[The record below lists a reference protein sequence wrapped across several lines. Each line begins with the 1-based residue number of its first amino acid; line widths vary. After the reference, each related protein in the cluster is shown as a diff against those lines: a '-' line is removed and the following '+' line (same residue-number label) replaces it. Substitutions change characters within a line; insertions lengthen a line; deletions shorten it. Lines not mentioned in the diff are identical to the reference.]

1 MAVAS
6 GFTDV
11 FMPKMKWERL
21 LSKKRFD
28 AQTQVHATDES
39 VRGEFQRDYDR
50 LVFSTPFRRL
60 QNKTQVMPMPESDFV
75 HNRLTHSLETSCVG
89 RSLGR
94 RVGKTLLERHPKI
107 VQAHPGI
114 QEADFGDV
122 VAAACLA
129 HDIGNPP
136 FGHSGEDAISSF
148 FRSKDA
154 QPFVEN
160 LTSSQILD
168 LQNFEG
174 NAAGFRIL
182 THTYPGQSTGTCG
195 MRLTYSTLATF
206 TKYPRPSDQV
216 IKGTRR
222 ASEKKYGFF
231 QPEEAHFT
239 KIADELGLLPCQ
251 GQRAY
256 HRHPLAFLVEAADD
270 ICYRIIDF
278 EDGCRLG
285 LIPFEEARELLRPLL
300 NEKPGKTHSTTFH
313 DWREQLGVWRAVIIN
328 NLIYE
333 CAEIFLEHEAAILAG
348 EFDQSLINLVQN
360 KAALD
365 QIKKV
370 SIDRIYRNRPV
381 LEIEAAGFEVLGGL
395 LDTFL
400 TAAFN
405 EKESRHRKYLDLVP
419 DQFLGPNRHLSED
432 NYERILNITDF
443 ISGLTDSSA
452 ISLFRKIKG
461 IELPKMY

>member
-1 MAVAS
+1 
-6 GFTDV
+6 
-11 FMPKMKWERL
+11 MPQMNWERL
-21 LSKKRFD
+21 ISKKRFD
-28 AQTQVHATDES
+28 AQTIEHATDES

-94 RVGKTLLERHPKI
+94 MVGKTLLERHPAI
-107 VQAHPGI
+107 LEAHPGML
-114 QEADFGDV
+114 ESDFGDM
-122 VAAACLA
+122 VAAACLT

-148 FRSKDA
+148 FRSPEAAAYLTGLTPA
-154 QPFVEN
+154 Q
-160 LTSSQILD
+160 IAD
-168 LQNFEG
+168 LQHFEG
-174 NAAGFRIL
+174 NAAGFRII
-182 THTYPGQSTGTCG
+182 THTYPGQSTGSCG

-206 TKYPRPSDQV
+206 TKYPRPSDAV
-216 IKGTRR
+216 VKGTKR

-231 QPEEAHFT
+231 QAEQAHFS
-239 KIADELGLLPCQ
+239 KIAQELGMLPA
-251 GQRAY
+251 GESAF
-256 HRHPLAFLVEAADD
+256 HRHPMAFLVEAADD

-285 LIPFEEARELLRPLL
+285 LIPFDQAKELLHPLL
-300 NEKPGKTHSTTFH
+300 NERPGKVHSTTFH

-328 NLIYE
+328 HLIYE
-333 CAEIFLEHEAAILAG
+333 CAGLFLHHEEEILNG
-348 EFDQSLINLVQN
+348 TFDQSLINLVQH

-365 QIKKV
+365 EIKKV
-370 SIDRIYRNRPV
+370 SIDRIYRHRPV

-395 LDTFL
+395 LEAFL
-400 TAAFN
+400 KAVFDPSAG
-405 EKESRHRKYLDLVP
+405 RHRKYLDLVP
-419 DQFLGPNRHLSED
+419 DQFLGPQRQLSPD
-432 NYERILNITDF
+432 AYEKILNITDF

>member
-1 MAVAS
+1 
-6 GFTDV
+6 
-11 FMPKMKWERL
+11 MPDMKWERL
-21 LSKKRFD
+21 ISKKRFD
-28 AQTQVHATDES
+28 AQTSEHATDET

-94 RVGKTLLERHPKI
+94 LVGKTILERHPAI
-107 VQAHPGI
+107 LQAHPGI
-114 QEADFGDV
+114 LESDFGDM

-136 FGHSGEDAISSF
+136 FGHSGEDAISAF
-148 FRSKDA
+148 FKSPEAALFLEGLTEA
-154 QPFVEN
+154 QKA
-160 LTSSQILD
+160 D

-182 THTYPGQSTGTCG
+182 THTHPGQSSGTCG

-206 TKYPRPSDQV
+206 TKYPRPSSAV
-216 IKGTRR
+216 VKGTQN

-231 QPEEAHFT
+231 QAEKDHFR
-239 KIADELGLLPCQ
+239 KIAQELSLLPN
-251 GQRAY
+251 GAAAY

-285 LIPFEEARELLRPLL
+285 LIPFKQAKDLLRPLL
-300 NEKPGKTHSTTFH
+300 HEQEGKQSSITFH
-313 DWREQLGVWRAVIIN
+313 DWREQLGLWRARIIN
-328 NLIYE
+328 NLVYE
-333 CAEIFLEHEAAILAG
+333 CAQIFLEQEAAILAG
-348 EFDQSLINLVQN
+348 TFDQSLINLVAQ

-365 QIKKV
+365 EIKKI
-370 SIDRIYRNRPV
+370 SIEKIYRNRPV

-395 LDTFL
+395 LQAFL
-400 TAAFN
+400 NAAFD
-405 EKESRHRKYLDLVP
+405 EQESRHRKYLDLVP
-419 DQFLGPNRHLSED
+419 DQFLGPQRHLSPHK
-432 NYERILNITDF
+432 YERILNITDF
-443 ISGLTDSSA
+443 ISGLTDSTA
-452 ISLFRKIKG
+452 ISLFRRIKG

>member
-1 MAVAS
+1 
-6 GFTDV
+6 
-11 FMPKMKWERL
+11 MPQMNWERL
-21 LSKKRFD
+21 ISKKRFD
-28 AQTQVHATDES
+28 AQTQKHATDES

-94 RVGKTLLERHPKI
+94 MVGKTLLERHPHLQK
-107 VQAHPGI
+107 AHPGML
-114 QEADFGDV
+114 ESDFGDM
-122 VAAACLA
+122 VAAACLT

-136 FGHSGEDAISSF
+136 FGHSGEDAISAY
-148 FRSKDA
+148 FRSPEAAGFLQGLTPA
-154 QPFVEN
+154 QI
-160 LTSSQILD
+160 SD

-182 THTYPGQSTGTCG
+182 THTYPGQSNGSCG

-206 TKYPRPSDQV
+206 TKYPRPSDAV
-216 IKGTRR
+216 VKGTKR

-231 QPEEAHFT
+231 QTEKAHFR
-239 KIADELGLLPCQ
+239 KIAEELGMLPD
-251 GQRAY
+251 GEHAF

-285 LIPFEEARELLRPLL
+285 LIPFEQARELLRPLL
-300 NEKPGKTHSTTFH
+300 NERPDKVHSTTFY

-333 CAEIFLEHEAAILAG
+333 CAGIFLDHEEVILNG
-348 EFDQSLINLVQN
+348 TFDVSLINLVQQ

-365 QIKKV
+365 EIKKISV
-370 SIDRIYRNRPV
+370 DRIYRNRPV
-381 LEIEAAGFEVLGGL
+381 LEIEAAGFDVLGGL
-395 LDTFL
+395 LDIFL
-400 TAAFN
+400 KAVF
-405 EKESRHRKYLDLVP
+405 EPSSGKHRKYLDLVP
-419 DQFLGPNRHLSED
+419 DQFLSPGRQLPQEP
-432 NYERILNITDF
+432 YEKIMNTTDF

-461 IELPKMY
+461 IELPRMY

>member
-1 MAVAS
+1 
-6 GFTDV
+6 
-11 FMPKMKWERL
+11 MPQMNWERL
-21 LSKKRFD
+21 ISKKRFD
-28 AQTQVHATDES
+28 AQTIEHATDES

-94 RVGKTLLERHPKI
+94 MVGKVLLERHPAI
-107 VQAHPGI
+107 LEAHPGML
-114 QEADFGDV
+114 ESDFGDM
-122 VAAACLA
+122 VAAACLT

-148 FRSKDA
+148 FRSPEAATYLTGLTPA
-154 QPFVEN
+154 Q
-160 LTSSQILD
+160 IAD

-174 NAAGFRIL
+174 NAAGFRII
-182 THTYPGQSTGTCG
+182 THTYPGQSTGSCG

-206 TKYPRPSDQV
+206 TKYPRPSDAV
-216 IKGTRR
+216 VKGTKR

-231 QPEEAHFT
+231 QSEQAHFS
-239 KIADELGLLPCQ
+239 KIAQELGMLPA
-251 GQRAY
+251 GENAY
-256 HRHPLAFLVEAADD
+256 HRHPMAFLVEAADD

-285 LIPFEEARELLRPLL
+285 LIPFEQAKELLHPLL
-300 NEKPGKTHSTTFH
+300 NERPGKVHSTTFH

-328 NLIYE
+328 HLIYE
-333 CAEIFLEHEAAILAG
+333 CAGIFLEHEAEILNG
-348 EFDQSLINLVQN
+348 TFDQSLINLVQH

-365 QIKKV
+365 EIKKI
-370 SIDRIYRNRPV
+370 SIDRIYRHRPV

-395 LDTFL
+395 LEAFL
-400 TAAFN
+400 KAAFDP
-405 EKESRHRKYLDLVP
+405 SAGRHRKYLDLVP
-419 DQFLGPNRHLSED
+419 DQFLGPQRQFSPD
-432 NYERILNITDF
+432 AYEKILNITDF

-461 IELPKMY
+461 IELPRMY

>member
-1 MAVAS
+1 MQ
-6 GFTDV
+6 
-11 FMPKMKWERL
+11 WERL
-21 LSKKRFD
+21 ISKKRFD
-28 AQTQVHATDES
+28 AQTPQHATDET

-94 RVGKTLLERHPKI
+94 LVGKTILERHP
-107 VQAHPGI
+107 AI
-114 QEADFGDV
+114 QEAYHILESDFGDM

-136 FGHSGEDAISSF
+136 FGHSGEDAISAF
-148 FRSKDA
+148 FKGPEAAPFLKNLNPA
-154 QPFVEN
+154 QVA
-160 LTSSQILD
+160 D
-168 LQNFEG
+168 LQSFEG

-182 THTYPGQSTGTCG
+182 THTHPGQSNGSCG

-206 TKYPRPSDQV
+206 TKYPRPSDAV
-216 IKGTRR
+216 VKGSKN

-231 QPEEAHFT
+231 QAEQAHFN
-239 KIADELGLLPCQ
+239 KIAQELGMLPKVNN
-251 GQRAY
+251 AY

-285 LIPFEEARELLRPLL
+285 LIPFEQAKELLRPLL
-300 NEKPGKTHSTTFH
+300 NEEPGKVHSTVFH
-313 DWREQLGVWRAVIIN
+313 DWREQLGLWRAVIIN
-328 NLIYE
+328 NLVYE
-333 CAEIFLEHEAAILAG
+333 CAQIFLDNESEILSG
-348 EFDQSLINLVQN
+348 QFDQSLINLVQN

-370 SIDRIYRNRPV
+370 SIDKIYRNRPV

-395 LDTFL
+395 LEAFL
-400 TAAFN
+400 NAAFHDQD
-405 EKESRHRKYLDLVP
+405 SRHRKYLDLVP
-419 DQFLGPNRHLSED
+419 DQFLGPQRQLPQD
-432 NYERILNITDF
+432 DYERILNITDF
-443 ISGLTDSSA
+443 ISGLTDSTA
-452 ISLFRKIKG
+452 ISLYRRIKG

>member
-1 MAVAS
+1 
-6 GFTDV
+6 
-11 FMPKMKWERL
+11 MPEMKWERL
-21 LSKKRFD
+21 ISKKRFD
-28 AQTQVHATDES
+28 AQTPEHATDET

-94 RVGKTLLERHPKI
+94 SVGKTILERHPAI
-107 VQAHPGI
+107 LQAHPSI
-114 QEADFGDV
+114 QESDFGDM

-136 FGHSGEDAISSF
+136 FGHSGEDAISAF
-148 FRSKDA
+148 FKSAEAATFLADLTPA
-154 QPFVEN
+154 QVA
-160 LTSSQILD
+160 D

-182 THTYPGQSTGTCG
+182 THTHPGISNGTCG

-206 TKYPRPSDQV
+206 TKYPRPADAVVKST
-216 IKGTRR
+216 KN

-231 QPEEAHFT
+231 QAEKNHFN
-239 KIADELGLLPCQ
+239 KIAQELGLLVN
-251 GQRAY
+251 GNAAY

-285 LIPFEEARELLRPLL
+285 LIPIDQAKELLQPLL
-300 NEKPGKTHSTTFH
+300 NEKPGKSSSITFH
-313 DWREQLGVWRAVIIN
+313 DWREQLGLWRARIIN
-328 NLIYE
+328 NLVYE
-333 CAEIFLEHEAAILAG
+333 CAQIFLEHEAAILSG
-348 EFDQSLINLVQN
+348 QFDQSLINLVKQ
-360 KAALD
+360 KEALGE
-365 QIKKV
+365 IKKI
-370 SIDRIYRNRPV
+370 SIEKIYRHRPV

-395 LDTFL
+395 LQAFL
-400 TAAFN
+400 KAVFD

-419 DQFLGPNRHLSED
+419 DQFLGPQRQLAAD
-432 NYERILNITDF
+432 KYERILNITDF
-443 ISGLTDSSA
+443 ISGLTDSTA
-452 ISLFRKIKG
+452 ISLFRRIKG
-461 IELPKMY
+461 IELPRMY